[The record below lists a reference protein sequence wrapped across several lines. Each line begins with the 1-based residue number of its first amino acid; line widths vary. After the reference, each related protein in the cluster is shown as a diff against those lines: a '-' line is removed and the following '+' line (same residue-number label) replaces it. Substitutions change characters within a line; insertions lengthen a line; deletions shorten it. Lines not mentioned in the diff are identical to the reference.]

1 MSHPP
6 GRGAKSGYVF
16 LHSAIDGYSRL
27 GYTRLGYNEA
37 LDDEKAVTAVAF
49 LNRARAWFAAH
60 GMTQI
65 ERIVADNGACYRA
78 SGFADAIGES
88 RHQRI
93 TPHPPRHNGRI
104 ERYNRILAEEF
115 RYARTWT
122 SEPER
127 AAAIQVGTVTTTIT
141 DPTARTMASHR
152 HPRPPNESP
161 TSWLH
166 PASRPARRAG

>member
-93 TPHPPRHNGRI
+93 TPYPPRHNGRI

-127 AAAIQVGTVTTTIT
+127 AAAIQVWNRH
-141 DPTARTMASHR
+141 DHSHR
-152 HPRPPNESP
+152 PHGAHDGKP
-161 TSWLH
+161 
-166 PASRPARRAG
+166 PASATPQRVPNVVASSR